1 VATFVGDASL
11 VANLNL
17 GREDSLAE
25 RRPLS
30 VETGIQGGGGR
41 GDGVVGGRER
51 GFGIG
56 VLGNRVHWDPS
67 ARVGRRKT

>member
-1 VATFVGDASL
+1 MATFVGDASL

-30 VETGIQGGGGR
+30 VETGIQGGGRWGS
-41 GDGVVGGRER
+41 GGRER